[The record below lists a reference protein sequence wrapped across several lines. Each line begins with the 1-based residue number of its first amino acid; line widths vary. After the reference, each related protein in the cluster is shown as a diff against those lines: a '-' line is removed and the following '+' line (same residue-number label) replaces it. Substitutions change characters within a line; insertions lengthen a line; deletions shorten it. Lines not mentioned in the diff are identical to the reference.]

1 MNTITDSQ
9 PSAPIEANK
18 ADGGDCVSRLVLPLR
33 VWWVPQMPME
43 PFHVTVDSIPEAR
56 KILDTLAAYDLFQW
70 QKKVK
75 PDYTNTGGLEVFED
89 GEWIEWESA
98 DGDDID
104 SVILGENPKL
114 TDA

>member
-1 MNTITDSQ
+1 MD
-9 PSAPIEANK
+9 
-18 ADGGDCVSRLVLPLR
+18 
-33 VWWVPQMPME
+33 

-75 PDYTNTGGLEVFED
+75 PDYANTGGLEVFED

-104 SVILGENPKL
+104 SVDLGENAPEHTTGPADGGPNSK
-114 TDA
+114 TN